1 MTQSSPRLSASSKN
15 QVTFESV
22 SEHPKVLALVDG
34 ANEVMAAMGYTEHGR
49 RHVGEVQ
56 RMTGEILTAL
66 SFSPREIELAR
77 IAAFLHDIGNC
88 ISRTYHPL
96 TGANLAFTL
105 LNEMGM
111 DPTEIAPIIGAIGN
125 HEEISGTPISGIS
138 AALIIADKSD
148 VNFRRVQNPFVE
160 SYDIH
165 DRVNSAVKSN
175 HLRVDASQGS
185 ITLELDVD
193 TTQATM
199 MEYFEIFLSRMVMCR
214 LSAARLGVRFGL
226 VVNGIHLEGN

>member
-1 MTQSSPRLSASSKN
+1 MSQASPRLTASTKS

-105 LNEMGM
+105 LNEMEM

>member
-1 MTQSSPRLSASSKN
+1 MSQSSPHLTASVKKT
-15 QVTFESV
+15 VTFESV

-66 SFSPREIELAR
+66 SFTPREVELAR

-125 HEEISGTPISGIS
+125 HEEISGTPISGMS

-175 HLRVDASQGS
+175 VLRVDASLGT
-185 ITLELDVD
+185 IVLELDVD

>member
-1 MTQSSPRLSASSKN
+1 MSQSSPHLTTSVKKT
-15 QVTFESV
+15 VTFESV

-66 SFSPREIELAR
+66 SFTPREVELAR

-125 HEEISGTPISGIS
+125 HEEISGTPISGMS

-175 HLRVDASQGS
+175 VLRVDASQGT
-185 ITLELDVD
+185 IVLELDVD

>member
-1 MTQSSPRLSASSKN
+1 MSQPSPRLTASAKPY
-15 QVTFESV
+15 VTFECV

-66 SFSPREIELAR
+66 SFTPREIELAR

-148 VNFRRVQNPFVE
+148 VNFRRVQNPFIE

-175 HLRVDASQGS
+175 ALRADASQGT

-193 TTQATM
+193 TSQATM